1 MLRPERERAL
11 LVVALTAVGWMPA
24 APSFA
29 VEWQVARVRVN
40 GVPLE
45 LRSGEFAVAQPA
57 LVTAVATRWQVPV
70 PADGSTH
77 PAMSRSDLSAGH
89 TVLGRQRGRLHETVT
104 LRATGPGSTQVL
116 VAVNDLGA
124 TIRRPAQLPVRLP
137 AGQRILQVVEHGFG
151 RAAPR
156 TFTLE
161 SDKDPQVALSQWRW
175 ALTAAGW
182 SLRSADPAGAGSRA
196 WLLWA
201 DRGHER
207 IDAAFSAG
215 LDGARIVL
223 QVSGDAH

>member
-11 LVVALTAVGWMPA
+11 LVLALTAIGCMPA
-24 APSFA
+24 PPSFA

-45 LRSGEFAVAQPA
+45 LRSGEFAVAQSA
-57 LVTAVATRWQVPV
+57 LVTAVATRWQGA
-70 PADGSTH
+70 ADGSTH
-77 PAMSRSDLSAGH
+77 PVMSRSEVASGH
-89 TVLGRQRGRLHETVT
+89 TVFGRQRGRLHETVT
-104 LRATGPGSTQVL
+104 LRATSPRSTQVL
-116 VAVNDLGA
+116 VAVNDLGVA
-124 TIRRPAQLPVRLP
+124 ARTPARLPVRLP
-137 AGQRILQVVEHGFG
+137 AGQRLLQVVEHGDG

-161 SDKDPQVALSQWRW
+161 STKEPQVALSQWRR

-182 SLRSADPAGAGSRA
+182 SLRSADPAGAGPRA

-207 IDAAFSAG
+207 IDAAFSPG

>member
-11 LVVALTAVGWMPA
+11 LVLALTAIGCMPA
-24 APSFA
+24 PPSFA

-40 GVPLE
+40 GVRLE
-45 LRSGEFAVAQPA
+45 LRSGEFAVAQTA
-57 LVTAVATRWQVPV
+57 LVTAVAMRWQVAAGGP
-70 PADGSTH
+70 TH
-77 PAMSRSDLSAGH
+77 PVMSRSEVSAGH
-89 TVLGRQRGRLHETVT
+89 TVFGRQRGRLHETVT

-124 TIRRPAQLPVRLP
+124 AMHRPARLP
-137 AGQRILQVVEHGFG
+137 IRLPTGQRLLQVVEHGDG
-151 RAAPR
+151 RAAAR

-161 SDKDPQVALSQWRW
+161 STKEPQVALSQWRR

-182 SLRSADPAGAGSRA
+182 SLRSVDPASAGSRA

-207 IDAAFSAG
+207 IDAAFSPG
-215 LDGARIVL
+215 VDGARIVL

>member
-1 MLRPERERAL
+1 MLKPEREHAL
-11 LVVALTAVGWMPA
+11 LVVALTAIGWMPA
-24 APSFA
+24 PPALA

-57 LVTAVATRWQVPV
+57 LVTAVATRWQVP
-70 PADGSTH
+70 ADGSTQ
-77 PAMSRSDLSAGH
+77 PAMLRSDLSAGH
-89 TVLGRQRGRLHETVT
+89 TVFGRQRGRLHETVT
-104 LRATGPGSTQVL
+104 LRATGPRSTQVL

-124 TIRRPAQLPVRLP
+124 TIRRPARLPVRLP
-137 AGQRILQVVEHGFG
+137 AGQRILQVVEHGVG

-161 SDKDPQVALSQWRW
+161 SDKAPQVALSQWRW
-175 ALTAAGW
+175 ALAGAGW
-182 SLRSADPAGAGSRA
+182 SLRSADPAGAGSHA

-207 IDAAFSAG
+207 IDAAFSQG
-215 LDGARIVL
+215 PDGARIVL

>member
-11 LVVALTAVGWMPA
+11 LFVALTAIGWMPA
-24 APSFA
+24 PPSFA

-45 LRSGEFAVAQPA
+45 LRSRGFAVAQPA
-57 LVTAVATRWQVPV
+57 LVTAVATRWQVA
-70 PADGSTH
+70 ADGTRH

-89 TVLGRQRGRLHETVT
+89 TVFGRQRGRLHETVT

-124 TIRRPAQLPVRLP
+124 AVRRPARLPVRLP

-161 SDKDPQVALSQWRW
+161 SDKDPQVALSQWRG

-207 IDAAFSAG
+207 IDAAFSPG

>member
-1 MLRPERERAL
+1 MLRPERERVL
-11 LVVALTAVGWMPA
+11 LVVALTAIGWMPA
-24 APSFA
+24 PPSSA
-29 VEWQVARVRVN
+29 AEWQVARVRVN

-57 LVTAVATRWQVPV
+57 LVAAVATRWQLG
-70 PADGSTH
+70 ADGSMH
-77 PAMSRSDLSAGH
+77 PVTSRSDLSAGH
-89 TVLGRQRGRLHETVT
+89 TLFGRQRGRLHETVT
-104 LRATGPGSTQVL
+104 LRATGPRTTQVL

-124 TIRRPAQLPVRLP
+124 ANRRPARLPVRLP
-137 AGQRILQVVEHGFG
+137 AGQRILQVVEHGVG

-161 SDKDPQVALSQWRW
+161 SDKDPLVALSQWRW

-182 SLRSADPAGAGSRA
+182 SLRSADPAGAGTRA

-201 DRGHER
+201 DRGNER
-207 IDAAFSAG
+207 IDAAFSPD

>member
-1 MLRPERERAL
+1 MLRAERERSL

-57 LVTAVATRWQVPV
+57 LATAVATRWQVPS
-70 PADGSTH
+70 DGSTRL
-77 PAMSRSDLSAGH
+77 AMSRSDLSAGH
-89 TVLGRQRGRLHETVT
+89 TVFGRQRGRLHETVT

-116 VAVNDLGA
+116 VTVNDLGA
-124 TIRRPAQLPVRLP
+124 TIRRPARLPVRLP

-207 IDAAFSAG
+207 IDAAFSRG
-215 LDGARIVL
+215 PDGARIVL
-223 QVSGDAH
+223 QVSGDAQ